1 MTRRRPFARKRR
13 TTLVRLLP
21 LADEADILERNLR
34 WYADA
39 EILTVAFDNAS
50 TDGTAE
56 LAGRAREAGALAGL
70 RRSEHRVEWPDVSH
84 GLLELANELDPDLVL
99 VAGADEFI
107 EAADGTELRDAI
119 ERDLRRGL
127 DILVVDT
134 MEFCL
139 TEEDGSGPDPVAR
152 MSRYS
157 SYQAAL
163 RDRGV
168 RWSGGVKWPEPHKLR
183 TSDPNAKRSPR
194 RYINRH
200 YPLRSVEQA
209 LTRARGGRLGRAVL
223 AGNSAAALSAL
234 TTGPTD
240 LLVPGKELARYEG
253 NHKWVATGNIAEL
266 RLTKAATLARRAT
279 AESTMLRR
287 RLARGEQQRAELRE
301 LVTSLRGDLA
311 GQRKQ
316 FGDLKRR
323 YTGVLLERD
332 RLVAAGAAP
341 VEGHLAAPAGW
352 YDEHYRLTLD
362 KYDVDAAD
370 SVYRPVWEVITSR
383 IDPDA
388 TVLELGC
395 GSGQLG
401 RMLVDRGLAGY
412 HGLDFSEVAVELA
425 RKRLPGFEVKVA
437 DARTTRLVIDL
448 SYDTALCTEVLEHL
462 DDDMAVLRRIKP
474 GTRVLAT
481 VPNFDS
487 TSHLRY
493 FADERE
499 VAERYHLALDDLDVT
514 RIELPRGSA
523 IFLLDG
529 VAAEPVR
536 NSLGG

>member
-1 MTRRRPFARKRR
+1 M
-13 TTLVRLLP
+13 RLLP

-39 EILTVAFDNAS
+39 GIATVAFDNAS

-56 LAGRAREAGALAGL
+56 LAERAREAGALAGL
-70 RRSEHRVEWPDVSH
+70 RRSQRRIEWSAVSR
-84 GLLELANELDPDLVL
+84 GLLELANDLDPDLVL

-107 EAADGTELRDAI
+107 ETADGTELRKAI
-119 ERDLRRGL
+119 ESDLRRDL

-139 TEEDGSGPDPVAR
+139 TEEDGSGPDPIAR

-157 SYQAAL
+157 PYRAIL

-168 RWSGGVKWPEPHKLR
+168 RWSRGVTWPEAHKLR
-183 TSDPNAKRSPR
+183 VSDPSAQRSTR
-194 RYINRH
+194 RYVNRH

-209 LTRARGGRLGRAVL
+209 LARARDGRLGRAVL
-223 AGNSAAALSAL
+223 AGNSAAALSPLAV
-234 TTGPTD
+234 GPTD
-240 LLVPGKELARYEG
+240 LLVPGKKLARYEG
-253 NHKWVATGNIAEL
+253 DHQWMAIGNIAEL
-266 RLTKAATLARRAT
+266 RLTKVATLARRAT
-279 AESTMLRR
+279 AESTKLQ
-287 RLARGEQQRAELRE
+287 AQ
-301 LVTSLRGDLA
+301 LA

-316 FGDLKRR
+316 LDALKQR

-332 RLVAAGAAP
+332 RLMAAGAAP
-341 VEGHLAAPAGW
+341 VAGHLAAPAGW

-362 KYDVDAAD
+362 KYDIDAAD
-370 SVYRPVWEVITSR
+370 SVYRPVWEVIVSR
-383 IDPDA
+383 IDPTA

-395 GSGQLG
+395 GTGQLG
-401 RMLVDRGLAGY
+401 RMLIDRGLAGY
-412 HGLDFSEVAVELA
+412 CGFDFSEVAVELA
-425 RKRLPGFEVKVA
+425 RKRIPGLEVEIA
-437 DARTTRLVIDL
+437 DARTTRLVIDF

-462 DDDMAVLRRIKP
+462 DDDMAVLRRIRP
-474 GTRVLAT
+474 GTRMLAT

-493 FADERE
+493 FADEQE
-499 VAERYHLALDDLDVT
+499 VVQRYQSVLDNLEVT
-514 RIELPRGSA
+514 RIELPHGSV

-536 NSLGG
+536 NSLGW